1 MTEFWRDVKFGARLL
16 SRSSVFT
23 LTAIMLLAIGISANT
38 LIFSVVDAILL
49 RTLPVP
55 HPEQLVRLIEVHST
69 GFVNWTF
76 PYDVCDALAARD
88 ASLSEVICQGEIDA
102 AFSDGSTS
110 ERLRVNLIS
119 ANFFPSLGVRAYFG
133 RLLTAEDEH
142 SRAMNAILSYDF
154 WHRRFQGDRA
164 IVGRKV
170 TLHGQPFTIVGV
182 TPRGFNGLDADTS
195 PDVRIPASV
204 DRSIV
209 APVDTTRPGVS
220 WTEAQIFARLR
231 PEVSFER
238 ADAEVESLLRP
249 SYEEQ
254 INRLY
259 KLDGVNK
266 NVQASRLRFESVSN
280 GVSTLRTQFSQGL
293 RVLMAGVGLL
303 LIMACANV
311 AGLLLA
317 RSAVRAQEMGIRLAL
332 GASVSRLARQLL
344 TESLI
349 LALLGGIAG
358 TLLTYACLPFL
369 LSALPPIRDRR
380 AAIQP
385 LAIHIDI
392 DLRVLAFAVG
402 ITLITALLCGL
413 SPALRGAR
421 TDLTTTLRTGRT
433 STRRLFTR
441 NLIVV
446 AQVALCT
453 VILTGAALLVETLDR
468 MRAMNPGFDPDRIVT
483 FTIDPRMRGYTAGQ
497 TRALSLKLL
506 EQTRALPSVAAA
518 SIAGRGVMR
527 GTGVKGTYAAAGTP
541 ISSKDF
547 LNCSGNQVTPGYFDT
562 MGIRVIGGR
571 DFTWFDHNENDAT
584 RRVIVNEAFARRFF
598 PGKDSIGQHV
608 GAAGPDGIAK
618 PDWQIVGVVSD
629 AKYRSLREPIPP
641 TIYNPMV
648 DGSDYEFVLN
658 VRTRQHPEAI
668 IGAVRGVL
676 RSLDPEMPFIE
687 VRTLREEVET
697 SLWQERL
704 LAALSSIFGAIAA
717 ILAAIG
723 LYGALD
729 YAVKSRTREIG
740 IRSALGA
747 EPARLAGLLYRETLL
762 LITTGLALGLVA
774 YAVSAAWIHRVLY
787 DVRSWDLLAI
797 GLAVLFIIA
806 STALAAALPIWRGI
820 HIQPA
825 TALRQE

>member
-16 SRSSVFT
+16 SRSPVFT
-23 LTAIMLLAIGISANT
+23 LTAILLLAIGISANT

-49 RTLPVP
+49 RPLPVP

-102 AFSDGSTS
+102 AFSEGSTS
-110 ERLRVNLIS
+110 ERVRVNLIS
-119 ANFFPSLGVRAYFG
+119 PNFFRSLGAHAYFG
-133 RLLTAEDEH
+133 RLLRAEDEQ
-142 SRAMNAILSYDF
+142 SRSMNAVLSYDF

-170 TLHGQPFTIVGV
+170 TMQGQPFTIVGV
-182 TPRGFNGLDADTS
+182 TPSSFNGLDADTS

-209 APVDTTRPGVS
+209 APVDTTRPGVR

-231 PEVSFER
+231 PGVSFDR
-238 ADAEVESLLRP
+238 ADAEVESLLRA

-254 INRLY
+254 INRWY
-259 KLDGVNK
+259 KLDGVN
-266 NVQASRLRFESVSN
+266 NASRLRFESVSN

-349 LALLGGIAG
+349 IALLGGIVG
-358 TLLTYACLPFL
+358 TLLTYACLPFML
-369 LSALPPIRDRR
+369 GALPPIRDRR

-402 ITLITALLCGL
+402 TTLITALLCGL

-421 TDLTTTLRTGRT
+421 TDLTTTLRAGRT
-433 STRRLFTR
+433 STRRLYAR

-468 MRAMNPGFDPDRIVT
+468 MRAMNPGFDSDRIVT

-497 TRALSLKLL
+497 SRSLSLKLL

-527 GTGVKGTYAAAGTP
+527 GTGFKATYAAAGTP

-547 LNCSGNQVTPGYFDT
+547 LNCSGNQVMPGYFET

-571 DFTWFDHNENDAT
+571 DFTWFDHNENPAT
-584 RRVIVNEAFARRFF
+584 RHVIIIVNETFARRFF
-598 PGKDSIGQHV
+598 PGKDPIGQHV

-641 TIYNPMV
+641 TVYNPMV

-687 VRTLREEVET
+687 VRALREEVEI

-704 LAALSSIFGAIAA
+704 LAGLSSIFGAIAA
-717 ILAAIG
+717 LLAAIG

-747 EPARLAGLLYRETLL
+747 EPAHLASLLCRETLL
-762 LITTGLALGLVA
+762 LVTTGLALGLVA

-787 DVRSWDLLAI
+787 DVRSWNLLVI

-820 HIQPA
+820 RIEPA